1 MCNILEIDSI
11 QKNYGHKS
19 VLSNVFLQCRTGE
32 IIGIL
37 GRNGSGKST
46 LLQIVSGLISADFK
60 RTTINKLLKNTN
72 SKICQDISYL
82 SQDNFIPKHFSV
94 KTAIQLSI
102 DKNNIQTFLE
112 DNLIN
117 SIIDNKINQLSGGE
131 LRYLEIKLVLENNK
145 KFALLDEP
153 YNGLSPVAIEKI
165 NTLILQNK
173 AKKGIIITD
182 HNYKNVIEISTD
194 LYLMKAGALSKIKST
209 EDLVFHGYL
218 NSIL

>member
-102 DKNNIQTFLE
+102 DKNSIQAFLE

-194 LYLMKAGALSKIKST
+194 LYLMKAGALSKIKTT

>member
-19 VLSNVFLQCRTGE
+19 VLSDVFLQCRTGE

-60 RTTINKLLKNTN
+60 RITINKLLKNTN

-194 LYLMKAGALSKIKST
+194 LYLMKAGALSKIKTT

>member
-1 MCNILEIDSI
+1 
-11 QKNYGHKS
+11 
-19 VLSNVFLQCRTGE
+19 
-32 IIGIL
+32 
-37 GRNGSGKST
+37 
-46 LLQIVSGLISADFK
+46 
-60 RTTINKLLKNTN
+60 
-72 SKICQDISYL
+72 
-82 SQDNFIPKHFSV
+82 
-94 KTAIQLSI
+94 
-102 DKNNIQTFLE
+102 
-112 DNLIN
+112 
-117 SIIDNKINQLSGGE
+117 

>member
-37 GRNGSGKST
+37 GRNGSGKSI
-46 LLQIVSGLISADFK
+46 LLQIVSVLISADFN
-60 RTTINKLLKNTN
+60 RITINKILKNTN
-72 SKICQDISYL
+72 AKICKHISYL
-82 SQDNFIPKHFSV
+82 SQDNFIPNHFSV
-94 KTAIQLSI
+94 KTVIQLSI
-102 DKNNIQTFLE
+102 DKNSIQAFLE

-194 LYLMKAGALSKIKST
+194 LYLMKAGALSKIKTT

>member
-60 RTTINKLLKNTN
+60 RITINKLLKNTN

>member
-19 VLSNVFLQCRTGE
+19 VLSDVFLQCRTGE

-60 RTTINKLLKNTN
+60 RITINKLLKNTN

-194 LYLMKAGALSKIKST
+194 LYLMKAGALSKIKSR

>member
-1 MCNILEIDSI
+1 MCNVLEIDSI

-19 VLSNVFLQCRTGE
+19 VLSDVFLQCKTGE

-60 RTTINKLLKNTN
+60 RITINKIVKNTN
-72 SKICQDISYL
+72 AKICQDISYL
-82 SQDNFIPKHFSV
+82 SQDNFIPNHFSV
-94 KTAIQLSI
+94 KKAIHLSI
-102 DKNNIQTFLE
+102 EKNSLQSFLE

-117 SIIDNKINQLSGGE
+117 SIIDKKINHLSGGE
-131 LRYLEIKLVLENNK
+131 LRYLEIKLVLENDK

-153 YNGLSPVAIEKI
+153 FNGLSPIAIENI
-165 NTLILQNK
+165 NQLILENK
-173 AKKGIIITD
+173 TKKGIIITD

-194 LYLMKAGALSKIKST
+194 LYLMKAGALSKIKTT

>member
-194 LYLMKAGALSKIKST
+194 LYLMKAGALSKIKTT

>member
-19 VLSNVFLQCRTGE
+19 VLSDVFLQCRTGE

-60 RTTINKLLKNTN
+60 RITINKLLKNTN

-153 YNGLSPVAIEKI
+153 YNGLSPVAIEKT

-194 LYLMKAGALSKIKST
+194 LYLMKDGALSKIKSR